1 MNQLSRLKAII
12 LAAGEGKRLR
22 PLTNDQPKCMVRLFG
37 QSLIEHQLKV
47 LNKCNISDISI
58 VTGHKG
64 NKIKFPKIKYFRNEN
79 YKSTNMVET
88 LFCAKNEM
96 AGSVI
101 VSYGDIVYEKK
112 VLEKLV
118 KSQDDFA
125 ILVDKNWREYWNARF
140 EDPLSDAESLVLD
153 DNLCIKEIGQKT
165 NDLNKIQAQ
174 YIGLMKFQNSASTKI
189 KEFYD
194 KAKEQAKNGVNP
206 LNPKIP
212 FEKSYMT
219 DLLQG
224 LIMEGHSLKAI
235 PIENGW
241 LEVDS
246 IQDYHLYEKMSK
258 NNTLNKFFSPER

>member
-1 MNQLSRLKAII
+1 MSKLKAII

-22 PLTNDQPKCMVRLFG
+22 PLTNDQPKCMVKLCG

-47 LNKCNISDISI
+47 LNECNISDISV
-58 VTGHKG
+58 VTGYKG
-64 NKIKFPKIKYFRNEN
+64 NSIKFPNIKYFRNEN
-79 YKSTNMVET
+79 YESTNMVET
-88 LFCAKNEM
+88 LFCARSELTD
-96 AGSVI
+96 SVI

-125 ILVDKNWREYWNARF
+125 ILVDKNWKAFWEARF
-140 EDPLSDAESLVLD
+140 DDPLADAESLVLD
-153 DNLCIKEIGQKT
+153 ENLFIKEIGQKT
-165 NDLNKIQAQ
+165 SNLDKIQGQ
-174 YIGLMKFQNSASTKI
+174 YIGLMKFQNVGLTAV

-194 KAKEQAKNGVNP
+194 NAKKQSKNGKNP
-206 LNPKIP
+206 LNQNLP

-224 LIMEGHSLKAI
+224 LIMAGHSLKAI

-246 IQDYHLYEKMSK
+246 LNDYNTYEKMSK
-258 NNTLNKFFSPER
+258 ENTLSKFFSPEL

>member
-1 MNQLSRLKAII
+1 LKAII

-22 PLTNDQPKCMVRLFG
+22 PLTNDQPKCMVKLFG
-37 QSLIEHQLKV
+37 KSLIEHQLGV
-47 LNKCNISDISI
+47 INECNISDICI
-58 VTGHKG
+58 VTGHKA
-64 NKIKFPKIKYFRNEN
+64 NKIKFPNIKYFRNEN
-79 YKSTNMVET
+79 YESTNMVET
-88 LFCAKNEM
+88 LFCARSELTD
-96 AGSVI
+96 SVI

-125 ILVDKNWREYWNARF
+125 ILVDKNWKEYWEARF
-140 EDPLSDAESLVLD
+140 ENPLSDAESLVLD
-153 DNLCIKEIGQKT
+153 ENLFIKEIGQKT
-165 NDLNKIQAQ
+165 DDVKKIQGQ
-174 YIGLMKFQNSASTKI
+174 YIGLIKFQNDALTAI

-194 KAKEQAKNGVNP
+194 KAKKQSKNGKNP
-206 LNPKIP
+206 LNPNLP

-224 LIMEGHSLKAI
+224 LIMEGYSLKAI

-246 IQDYHLYEKMSK
+246 IQDYNNYEKMSK
-258 NNTLNKFFSPER
+258 NNTINKFFSIDR